1 MEKIKELI
9 KSFYSE
15 DGIQR
20 AKARYEIVKIGKPA
34 IEYLIG
40 LQYSPKVWVRWEA
53 IKTLSQIA
61 DSESIP
67 ILINALENQDLDVR
81 WLAAEGLIEIGKD
94 SLKPVLASLISSGN
108 SKYLLEGAH
117 HVLKG
122 LQFKKIFSDDE
133 GIIKK
138 LEQTNLRPGVVFAAK
153 ELLSKY

>member
-94 SLKPVLASLISSGN
+94 SLKPVLASLISGGN